1 MTLEE
6 LERKYGEPYYE
17 ESYYGAE
24 TVIQRMRELTA
35 RAENKAFQADVE
47 NLCNALQQAKDTH
60 EANYVMQAHE
70 ILHDMEYFLLR
81 YSPKD
86 VMPYTQDKS
95 LSGRYYDVLEV
106 WAAWREGRL

>member
-1 MTLEE
+1 
-6 LERKYGEPYYE
+6 
-17 ESYYGAE
+17 
-24 TVIQRMRELTA
+24 
-35 RAENKAFQADVE
+35 
-47 NLCNALQQAKDTH
+47 
-60 EANYVMQAHE
+60 MQAHE